1 MEKIVV
7 LKNLSS
13 AINIDDGYWPI
24 INNMV
29 LILKEILQDNLL
41 DLRLLGSVPRGDAIP
56 GKSDIDFTAIIKE
69 EVSQIVTTQIK
80 VKSDELSC
88 IYPIVSKID
97 INYITKKKIEEYFD
111 YELILRTDSISIY
124 GSDIYTVDKYSIL
137 NTELANLW
145 NPNLDL
151 ILKEYREELLSG
163 KLSNEEIKKYSRL
176 TGKDIMKCLQRKIL
190 LEYGVWERSVYNM
203 YNSLKEYIPEYSSL
217 YDSLWD
223 LYWLPTDDIE
233 RIILIIKQTELI
245 KERYMQ

>member
-1 MEKIVV
+1 MALENITKYARSRKYEAQQSIKEV
-7 LKNLSS
+7 LQMS
-13 AINIDDGYWPI
+13 NIDQKTFED
-24 INNMV
+24 
-29 LILKEILQDNLL
+29 D
-41 DLRLLGSVPRGDAIP
+41 
-56 GKSDIDFTAIIKE
+56 
-69 EVSQIVTTQIK
+69 VTK
-80 VKSDELSC
+80 VKTHAKVGLHFHPDRTDPTMKTVAEALLEQG
-88 IYPIVSKID
+88 IYKSQ
-97 INYITKKKIEEYFD
+97 FD

-163 KLSNEEIKKYSRL
+163 KLSNEEIKKYSRF

-190 LEYGVWERSVYNM
+190 LEYGVWERSVCNM
-203 YNSLKEYIPEYSSL
+203 YNSLKEHMPEYSSL

-233 RIILIIKQTELI
+233 RIILVIKQTELI